1 MKSIKGRVIAVIC
14 MVLLLSMVI
23 SDAFGKPRKEKSS
36 NPVINFL
43 EENGVDLD
51 KKVVAIRVSGHQL
64 SETGPRSVVK
74 IIAIREG
81 LTEGAKKM
89 NTEVIKTVIA
99 SIKGGTIIDTGETS
113 KVADLEVFLED
124 GSSFKVIIGETFSQ
138 IVFERIIKEPE
149 NPFSSEP
156 PEKEVK
162 VLSFVSLELSE
173 SIRVILQP
181 KEEKE

>member
-1 MKSIKGRVIAVIC
+1 MKSMRGRVIVVIC

-23 SDAFGKPRKEKSS
+23 SDAYGKRSKDKSS
-36 NPVINFL
+36 NPVISFL
-43 EENGVDLD
+43 KENGVDLD
-51 KKVVAIRVSGHQL
+51 KKVVAIRVSGQQL
-64 SETGPRSVVK
+64 AETGPRSVVK
-74 IIAIREG
+74 IVAIREG

-99 SIKGGTIIDTGETS
+99 AIKGGTVIDTGETP

-124 GSSFKVIIGETFSQ
+124 GSSFNVIIGETFSQ

-156 PEKEVK
+156 AEKEVE
-162 VLSFVSLELSE
+162 VLSFVSLELAE
-173 SIRVILQP
+173 SVKVILQP